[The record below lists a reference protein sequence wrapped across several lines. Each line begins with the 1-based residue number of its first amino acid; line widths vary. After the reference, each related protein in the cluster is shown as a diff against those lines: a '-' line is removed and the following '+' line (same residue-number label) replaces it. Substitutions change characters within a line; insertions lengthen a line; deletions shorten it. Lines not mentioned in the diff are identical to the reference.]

1 MRTGPYL
8 LRVGRELV
16 GLARSRRW
24 GLALVWVG
32 GVARDAMKSVSTEN
46 PRVLEEGYV
55 KWKVSYRGAGA
66 VGFGGLK
73 VCCGV

>member
-1 MRTGPYL
+1 MCTGPYL
-8 LRVGRELV
+8 WWVGRELV
-16 GLARSRRW
+16 GLSRSRRW

-32 GVARDAMKSVSTEN
+32 GVTHDAMKSVSSEN
-46 PRVLEEGYV
+46 PRVLEEGYA
-55 KWKVSYRGAGA
+55 KWQVSYRGAGA